1 MGGGSKKRKQ
11 EASETRSR
19 ESVES
24 ERVGAES
31 LRGELQ
37 KRREIVGAGLPEALE
52 STRTGAMNLR
62 QTGGV
67 TPVDIDTSGRG
78 FEGYEEFSRTG
89 GFTPGESENF
99 LRRATAPT
107 QAIYG
112 ASRDELSRRKS
123 LQGGYSPGFGA
134 SEARLT
140 RQAGIAG
147 SEASL
152 SGNLE
157 LNKQVREGKLAGL
170 GGMERIRGEA
180 EKERLGK
187 QELQQR
193 GEIAG
198 QELLQRF
205 SQFGVAALSD
215 VDVNE
220 LRNRLQSGQ
229 MSQAD
234 AQLLRDLAAQDRTL
248 FENIMQGISTVGG
261 AAAGILT
268 AV

>member
-1 MGGGSKKRKQ
+1 MGGARKRRQ

-19 ESVES
+19 ESVEA
-24 ERVGAES
+24 EKIGAES

-37 KRREIVGAGLPEALE
+37 KRREIVGAGLPEAIE

-62 QTGGV
+62 TTGGV
-67 TPVDIDTSGRG
+67 TPIDIDTTGRG
-78 FEGYEEFSRTG
+78 FEGYEEFAKTG

-107 QAIYG
+107 AAIYG
-112 ASRDELSRRKS
+112 ANKDELSRQKA

-152 SGNLE
+152 TGNLE
-157 LNKQVREGKLAGL
+157 LNKQIREGKLEGL
-170 GGMERIRGEA
+170 GGMERIRREA

-234 AQLLRDLAAQDRTL
+234 AQLLRDLAAQDKTL
-248 FENIMQGISTVGG
+248 FDKVMQGIGTAGG
-261 AAAGILT
+261 AAAGILA